1 MWMKHEKFIERW
13 KKNKEG
19 GFKRYLI
26 STALVWTLIMFPF
39 FRILHWYFNNKYP
52 FNYSNLWWEL
62 PMCFMSGISCA
73 LIIWIVNNYL
83 YAKYRGKFTPEN
95 HHDHE

>member
-1 MWMKHEKFIERW
+1 MKHEKFIERW

-19 GFKRYLI
+19 GFKRYLM
-26 STALVWTLIMFPF
+26 STALAWTLITFPF
-39 FRILHWYFNNKYP
+39 FRIFHWYFNNKYL

-95 HHDHE
+95 HHDHEGY